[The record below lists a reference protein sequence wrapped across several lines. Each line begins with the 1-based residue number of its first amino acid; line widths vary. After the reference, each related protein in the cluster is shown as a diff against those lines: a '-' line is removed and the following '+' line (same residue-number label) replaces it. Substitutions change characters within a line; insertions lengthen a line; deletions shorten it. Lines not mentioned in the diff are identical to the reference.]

1 MCNYWTSANFVEL
14 SDDVIDAIVALAGR
28 KPTQASNLLVHQVG
42 GVINDVAPDATAY
55 PHRDVQFIVSPG
67 ARWEDPVDD
76 DRCLGWIHECG
87 DALAA
92 SATGG
97 TYVNFVTERGG
108 REQVAYGDNYERLV
122 EVKSRWDP
130 DNLFR
135 GSQNVTPA

>member
-1 MCNYWTSANFVEL
+1 
-14 SDDVIDAIVALAGR
+14 
-28 KPTQASNLLVHQVG
+28 
-42 GVINDVAPDATAY
+42 
-55 PHRDVQFIVSPG
+55 
-67 ARWEDPVDD
+67 VDD